1 MGLTEEEPVSLQ
13 AILGMS
19 VARLDKTD
27 QARFAMAAVF
37 GGDPLTWEIHAAA
50 YVWECSVEEAEATV
64 ARFIQRGLV
73 ERRGERYW
81 MHALLADYAAEMME
95 QMGL

>member
-1 MGLTEEEPVSLQ
+1 
-13 AILGMS
+13 
-19 VARLDKTD
+19 
-27 QARFAMAAVF
+27 MAAVF

-73 ERRGERYW
+73 ERRGSAIGCTRCW
-81 MHALLADYAAEMME
+81 RTMRPR
-95 QMGL
+95 